1 MIFRL
6 FGYIKQYKKFA
17 ILAPLTIMLE
27 TVLEVIIP
35 FLMAKIIDIGVKNM
49 DMNYILRT
57 GGLMLGLALLA
68 LFFGAVAGRFAAIA
82 STGFAKNLRH
92 ALFEK
97 VQSLSFSNIDKFGT
111 PSLITRLTTDVT
123 NSQGVVM
130 MMLRMLIRA
139 PIMFIFATAFAVYIN
154 PRLSM
159 VFLIAVPILVGGLS
173 IIMSR
178 AFPRFQIML
187 KHYDKLNGIVQENL
201 TAIRVVKAYV
211 REGEENEKFRSAA
224 ELLRNSQRRAEKLVI
239 FTMPMMQ
246 LVMYASMVGI
256 VWFGGNMIIGQ
267 TMQPGELMGFLSY
280 VSQIL
285 MSLMMVAM
293 VFINIVI
300 SKASVTRIMEVL
312 DEEIDITEPADSE
325 KFLAEKSEKAP
336 LADTGSYIRFD
347 DLSFSYIKDM
357 ENPIL
362 SHINLSIGKGETV
375 GIIGGTGSGKS
386 TLVQLIP
393 RLYEA
398 TEGAV
403 FVDGMDVKDY
413 PLSVLRD
420 KVSMVLQNNVLFSGT
435 IKENLKWGNSSATD
449 EEIIEA
455 CKSASAHDFIMS
467 FPDGYDTLLGQGGV
481 NLSGGQ
487 KQRLTIARALLKKPE
502 VIILD
507 DSTSAVDTNTDSR
520 IRKALKEE
528 LSDTTT
534 IIIAQRI
541 ASVMDADKI
550 VVMDE
555 GRIDAVGN
563 HKELLE
569 SNRIYREVY
578 ESQKKGAAELE

>member
-1 MIFRL
+1 MITQL
-6 FGYIKQYKKFA
+6 FKYFDNYKKYA

-35 FLMAKIIDIGVKNM
+35 FLMARIIDIGVKNM
-49 DMNYILRT
+49 DMGYILKM
-57 GGLMLGLALLA
+57 GGIMVSLAILALI
-68 LFFGAVAGRFAAIA
+68 FGAIAGRFAAVA
-82 STGFAKNLRH
+82 ATGFAKNLRH
-92 ALFEK
+92 GLFEK
-97 VQSLSFSNIDKFGT
+97 VQSLSFSNMDKFGT

-123 NSQGVVM
+123 NSQNVVM
-130 MMLRMLIRA
+130 MMLRMLVRA
-139 PIMFIFATAFAVYIN
+139 PVMFVFATAFAVYIN
-154 PRLSM
+154 PRLSL
-159 VFLIAVPILVGGLS
+159 VFLIAVPILLVGLS
-173 IIMSR
+173 LIMSK

-211 REGEENEKFRSAA
+211 REGEENAKFKEAA

-239 FTMPMMQ
+239 FSMPMMQ
-246 LVMYASMVGI
+246 LIMYASMVSI
-256 VWFGGNMIIGQ
+256 VWFGGNMIISE
-267 TMQPGELMGFLSY
+267 TMLPGELMGFLAY
-280 VSQIL
+280 VTQIL

-300 SKASVTRIMEVL
+300 SKASVTRILEVL
-312 DEEIDITEPADSE
+312 NEEPDIVETVPADQ
-325 KFLAEKSEKAP
+325 AP
-336 LADTGSYIRFD
+336 AATLADSGFIRFE
-347 DLSFSYIKDM
+347 DLSFSYIKDLT
-357 ENPIL
+357 NPVLCNID
-362 SHINLSIGKGETV
+362 LSIGRGETV

-398 TEGAV
+398 TAGAV
-403 FVDGMDVKDY
+403 YVDGKNVKDY
-413 PLSVLRD
+413 PLEVLRD

-435 IKENLKWGNSSATD
+435 IKDNLRWGNAEATD

-455 CKSASAHDFIMS
+455 CKSAAAHDFIMA
-467 FPDGYDTLLGQGGV
+467 FPDGYDTMLGQGGV

-507 DSTSAVDTNTDSR
+507 DSTSAVDTNTDAR
-520 IRKALKEE
+520 IRRALKEE
-528 LSDTTT
+528 LTETTA

-550 VVMDE
+550 IVMEE
-555 GRIDAVGN
+555 GRIAGVGN
-563 HKELLE
+563 HSELLE
-569 SNRIYREVY
+569 TNKIYREVY
-578 ESQKKGAAELE
+578 ESQKKGVAELE